1 MSDDNKISAVEC
13 DVASLKSKVEQLRKD
28 VDAQAKASG
37 VLTELITEIR
47 VMNNNIE
54 HIVTSNEKMEKAQI
68 KADERMDKIEKKLS
82 QTSDVMKDIA
92 INKAQEVK
100 KISEEKIKE
109 LENKLSEIENAPAKR
124 LMQDKENLKRQV
136 VKQIVS
142 AIVGG
147 LITLVTT
154 FIAMIIAFA

>member
-1 MSDDNKISAVEC
+1 MSDDNKISTVEC